1 MLGNMSTLTRLQ
13 DWYAHQCDGEWEHSS
28 GVIIESTDNPG
39 WWVKV
44 NLVGTPL
51 QTRYFAEVAE
61 NVNTQHFALSSSWL
75 NCHVENGIW
84 HGAGDETKLER
95 IIDLFLL
102 WAEAN
107 TT

>member
-1 MLGNMSTLTRLQ
+1 MSTLTRLQ
-13 DWYAHQCDGEWEHSS
+13 DWYAHQCDDEWEHSS

-39 WWVKV
+39 WWIKV

-61 NVNTQHFALSSSWL
+61 NIDAQRFALSSSWL
-75 NCHVENGIW
+75 SCRVENGIW

-95 IIDLFLL
+95 ILDLFLL

-107 TT
+107 AT